1 MALTEQERADYINP
15 IDGTKIAHNPAM
27 LPYASSLG
35 APAIRPTDMGLVKTK
50 ALTAMEQQTELQYNQ
65 IQKQVELLAAQA
77 QQLKRRVEIS
87 YEIYKCEMTY
97 EPIINQTYYLYARI
111 KDDTRFLSMVGP
123 NEWGRSGN
131 KNELIATVKMMG
143 DHTWDVLDSTEFGNT
158 TAQTIIS

>member
-1 MALTEQERADYINP
+1 MALTEQERKDYINP
-15 IDGTKIAHNPAM
+15 IDITKIAQNPGM
-27 LPYASSLG
+27 LPYASSIG

-77 QQLKRRVEIS
+77 QKLKKRVEIS

-97 EPIINQTYYLYARI
+97 EPIINQVYYLYLRP
-111 KDDTRFLSMVGP
+111 KDDSRFLSMVAP

-131 KNELIATVKMMG
+131 KNELIAKVKMLG
-143 DHTWDVLDSTEFGNT
+143 DHTWDVLETENAT
-158 TAQTIIS
+158 EQIIIS